1 MKWEGG
7 MSMTNSAALGYMIMA
22 AKVLKLPKELIQ
34 QLEQE
39 MQVMFDLELEEDA
52 EQVYKSFV

>member
-1 MKWEGG
+1 
-7 MSMTNSAALGYMIMA
+7 MTNSAALGYMIMA